1 MGEDGG
7 DGKHRAALHH
17 HYGGDSLAVL
27 MVPSSR
33 QARYLCP
40 SAAQQGACMVRLAI
54 YDMDRTI
61 TRVATY
67 TPFLLHA
74 AARRAPWRL
83 IFVPIVILSML
94 AYLAKLI
101 DRGRLK
107 EINQALLLGRHIAP
121 AELRLVV
128 DSFAERT
135 LASNILPGALRQ
147 IAADKAEGR
156 RLVLAT
162 ASYRLYAAAI
172 AERLGFDDVVATNSL
187 EGLDGRLRAKIDGE
201 NCYGPA
207 KLRMIESWM
216 AREAILRTDAHIR
229 FYSDHA
235 SDAPVLEW
243 ADEAYAVNAHDRL
256 KTLAKA
262 RGWVM
267 EEWAA

>member
-1 MGEDGG
+1 MTEI
-7 DGKHRAALHH
+7 
-17 HYGGDSLAVL
+17 
-27 MVPSSR
+27 
-33 QARYLCP
+33 
-40 SAAQQGACMVRLAI
+40 AI

-83 IFVPIVILSML
+83 VLLPFVLLSML
-94 AYLAKLI
+94 AYVAKLI

-121 AELRLVV
+121 AELAKVV

-135 LASNILPGALRQ
+135 IAANILPGALTR
-147 IAADKAEGR
+147 IAADKAAGR

-162 ASYRLYAAAI
+162 ASYRLYSAAI
-172 AERLGFDDVVATNSL
+172 AERLGFNDVIATSSL
-187 EGLDGRLRAKIDGE
+187 VGLDGRIRAKIDGD

-207 KLRMIESWM
+207 KLRMIEAWM
-216 AREAILRTDAHIR
+216 AREGLDRAQCRIA

-243 ADEAYAVNAHDRL
+243 ADEPFAVNAHERL
-256 KTLAKA
+256 LRLARA
-262 RGWVM
+262 RGWPTLD
-267 EEWAA
+267 WR